1 MSNSGGSTWLT
12 IVVGQV
18 ISQKIVKEHQ
28 QQAVK
33 VASRAGVISK
43 MTLSVRQKL
52 AKKGAKI
59 VTAAVTIASSSK

>member
-1 MSNSGGSTWLT
+1 
-12 IVVGQV
+12 VGQV

-33 VASRAGVISK
+33 VASKAGVISK

-52 AKKGAKI
+52 AKKGAKT
-59 VTAAVTIASSSK
+59 VTAAVTIASSD